1 MAIKQLRC
9 TFRQDFQD
17 DFPFIPQGTVMD
29 LPEALARSLNQ
40 RGYVDLFPN
49 ASGAIA
55 LTPGISTGGS
65 GGVGG
70 GVVVTIAGTPGV
82 NNTLL
87 AVLASGYAVTSY
99 QWTRNGVDIA
109 GGTGSAYLQVL
120 EDVGAYLSVRV
131 SGITFT
137 GTPLL
142 VPNPGGGGGGTPTQT
157 YAAEDYF
164 LEDYAG

>member
-17 DFPFIPQGTVMD
+17 DFPFIAQGTVMD

-40 RGYVDLFPN
+40 RGYVDLFPG
-49 ASGAIA
+49 AIGAIA
-55 LTPGISTGGS
+55 LTPGGS
-65 GGVGG
+65 SGGGVGG
-70 GVVVTIAGTPGV
+70 GVVVTITGTPGV

-99 QWTRNGVDIA
+99 QWTRNGVDIV

-120 EDVGAYLSVRV
+120 ADVGTYLSVRV
-131 SGITFT
+131 GGITFS

-142 VPNPGGGGGGTPTQT
+142 VPTPGGGGGTPTQT